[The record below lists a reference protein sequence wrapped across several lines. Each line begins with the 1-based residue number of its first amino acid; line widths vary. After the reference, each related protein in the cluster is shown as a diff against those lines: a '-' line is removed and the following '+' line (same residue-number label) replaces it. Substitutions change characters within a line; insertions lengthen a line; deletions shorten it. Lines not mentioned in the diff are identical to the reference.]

1 MANGITMTYRSW
13 DDRASSVAR
22 RLVEAGVARGERV
35 ALLVANEDAP
45 IYQVAYFAVLRAG
58 GVAVPIN
65 PRMSRREVEHLVADS
80 GARAIVAG
88 ASELDRVRE
97 LPGGV
102 AGDLIIIGPGAHGAE
117 ELDWNEAISG
127 DSSPFQVAVQP
138 DDVADILY
146 TSGTTGLPKGVA
158 ATHRSAMVAHPLT
171 PIATGGKLLHAVP
184 LATLIGTHGTQTLC
198 LRLALT
204 NLMLPS
210 FDPARFADLVATQRP
225 EWTIMVPAHALLL
238 LESNALEGVD
248 TSCLTMVIYGS
259 APMPDHAVQW
269 LADTFPKAALMNGYG
284 LTEGGTSVVAMPP
297 GEALKRPG
305 SVGRPLDRKGIRV
318 IDEHGESVPVDVVG
332 EVAIRVPPGQR
343 FYFNDPEGTA
353 ATWQGEWVHSG
364 DLGYLDSD
372 GYLYLVDR
380 KKDLIV
386 RGGYNVSSIEVE
398 SALCEHPD
406 VLEAAVIGIPHAVL
420 GQDVAAVVRLRPGTT
435 LDVAE
440 VRAFLS
446 DRVADYKAPRHLDSV
461 TQPLPRNAMGK
472 LDKVALRQR
481 VTTTQTR
488 AVGAPTDGPAPQ
500 DDPARPRRTTEEDR

>member
-1 MANGITMTYRSW
+1 
-13 DDRASSVAR
+13 
-22 RLVEAGVARGERV
+22 
-35 ALLVANEDAP
+35 
-45 IYQVAYFAVLRAG
+45 
-58 GVAVPIN
+58 
-65 PRMSRREVEHLVADS
+65 
-80 GARAIVAG
+80 
-88 ASELDRVRE
+88 
-97 LPGGV
+97 
-102 AGDLIIIGPGAHGAE
+102 
-117 ELDWNEAISG
+117 
-127 DSSPFQVAVQP
+127 
-138 DDVADILY
+138 
-146 TSGTTGLPKGVA
+146 
-158 ATHRSAMVAHPLT
+158 
-171 PIATGGKLLHAVP
+171 
-184 LATLIGTHGTQTLC
+184 
-198 LRLALT
+198 
-204 NLMLPS
+204 
-210 FDPARFADLVATQRP
+210 
-225 EWTIMVPAHALLL
+225 
-238 LESNALEGVD
+238 
-248 TSCLTMVIYGS
+248 
-259 APMPDHAVQW
+259 
-269 LADTFPKAALMNGYG
+269 
-284 LTEGGTSVVAMPP
+284 
-297 GEALKRPG
+297 
-305 SVGRPLDRKGIRV
+305 
-318 IDEHGESVPVDVVG
+318 
-332 EVAIRVPPGQR
+332 
-343 FYFNDPEGTA
+343 
-353 ATWQGEWVHSG
+353 VHSG